1 MSKTDLSFTAL
12 PQYDTGPLSW
22 VMGEIR
28 EALARSRTALFEA
41 GGRDQEDQT
50 TALMHAKSHLHQ
62 AHGALQMVDVDG
74 VALLT
79 QLAEVVLDR
88 MRDGSLKCTPDHA
101 QLLAN
106 MYQALVEFLEELLA
120 GAPFQPVRLFPF
132 FRDIQDLLGIDRV
145 HPADLFFPDV
155 SHVPELPAALPAAGA
170 PAGGTPDYKAL
181 RQRFE
186 RALLPYL
193 KAGDAGTQAIHAAAL
208 QAAITDVADQQREQK
223 PRVFWRAMQAFSEL
237 VVGGQLESNRYV
249 KQLFGLI
256 NLQLRRLST
265 GSSELPDSVLRE
277 ALFFIAAADP
287 ETLPPLARQLRAG
300 YALDGMVPHDFETRR
315 YGRIDDETLAQA
327 RECIAHARS
336 AWQRLEQNESNPEL
350 DDDFGQSLA
359 KVAEASDQLGLG
371 ALAALVRQLA
381 AAAQHA
387 AGTRRSE
394 ALGLEMAT
402 ALLFVEHG
410 LAQIRHL
417 PDDFNA
423 HADTIA
429 ARLQA
434 LQGGGAAPEPAQWQG
449 SLARQLHE
457 EDTVVALALEMKTG
471 LRQVEK
477 VLDEYYT
484 DPAQRASLGDL
495 DKVLHQLHGA
505 CAILDQDD
513 AMNAAAHVRIEIG
526 RLASGQVDPAHESKA
541 LDDIAQ
547 NVGALGFFVDMLG
560 QNPAGAKERFAFD
573 PEHGTFRAVPFKKI
587 SGPESIPVLE
597 EALPEP
603 EAAPEPVLTAPVPAA
618 GAAGDEAVEAELLE
632 IFIGEA
638 QEVLAFVRDTLA
650 RPHSEISNLDTLTML
665 RRSFHTL
672 KGSSRMVGLNRFGDG
687 AHAIEK
693 VMNLWLAEE
702 RRASEDLFG
711 LLDYASEEMS
721 AWVDELAA
729 TGHSARQEKPIVDA
743 AARVQ
748 EGGPLERPADATASA
763 AAAGAPSVTAAAGVP
778 AGAEASAVADPLA
791 AATFGAA
798 AASDAAVAGEDA
810 VAAAAEPS
818 AGVAP
823 LAVAGAIESAG
834 IEPAGAAEPATIEV
848 TGAGHALPV
857 VESESPAAATG
868 EAFASEPPLA
878 DTAGAA
884 AADEQPAAS
893 DTVDGAVSDAD
904 EQPAALDGLAVAD
917 LDFTSLEAALLAPS
931 APAAEATGTDAEL
944 PVAEYI
950 EGEPASELQLEAL
963 QEPAPPA
970 RPTNV
975 IEFPTATAPV
985 PPAPPAEDNMKF
997 VGRLAIPLP
1006 LYNIYMAEADELVR
1020 LLSRD
1025 FGEWRHEQRPVNPE
1039 ALQAVH
1045 TLTGTSGTVGF
1056 KPLRELSYALETT
1069 LQQLQPPAPHLDHAQ
1084 HDLFDFT
1091 IERIKQMLQSFATG
1105 ELPPEQ
1111 PELIEALHKLRDKL
1125 AHPPEVGHVLDERL
1139 DSIVGEP
1146 ADGQL
1151 EQRLDALFS
1160 DTYNSLIADPPPAPE
1175 RKEKPKQQ
1183 VVTQDENIDN
1193 LFDSAF
1199 DDAFDAPALK
1209 QAAPAVEPLHLV
1221 AAGEVAQAAEE
1232 TAGEAVPAADAIETA
1247 TPAADAASGET
1258 VEEVE
1263 AVEAAALEA
1272 EADAAAAEAAIE
1284 VDAIDATALA
1294 AGEAIAPDAVDL
1306 DHAQPGEVQVVE
1318 LEESPH
1324 LLGASPSDIHD
1335 ELDPDL
1341 LPVFLEEGT
1350 DLLPQVGESLRA
1362 WHANP
1367 ADFSH
1372 AHNLQRVL
1380 HTVKGSARMAGA
1392 MRLGQHAH
1400 EIETH
1405 IENMVHAGSASQHSF
1420 DELMAHYDHA
1430 LLLFEQLQNPEA
1442 YAAALAAAQS
1452 AAATQAAEAAP
1463 EVAAPAGQEAAA
1475 PSLTALAARLAAV
1488 PAPAARAG
1496 EEAEGGAKSP
1506 LVRVRADILDRLVNQ
1521 AGEVSIT
1528 RSRLENEVGALRTSV
1543 SDFQEN
1549 LNRLRRQLREVEM
1562 QAESQI
1568 ASRMS
1573 IAGEREFDPLEFDR
1587 FTRLQE
1593 LTRMMAESVN
1603 DVASFHEGLIRSID
1617 SASGDLNQQARMTR
1631 DLQRDLMRVRM
1642 VPFNSISERL
1652 FRVARQGAKETD
1664 KRVNLDIRGG
1674 AVEMDRSVLER
1685 MAAPFEHLLRN
1696 AIVHGIEARDRR
1708 VEHGKGETG
1717 ELLVQVSQQG
1727 NEVVL
1732 EFSDDGA
1739 GLDLERI
1746 RAKARSV
1753 GLLAAGQEVSDAE
1766 AANLIFQPG
1775 FSTADTLTELAG
1787 RGVGM
1792 DIVLSEAQA
1801 LGGRVETFSEAGKGT
1816 RFTIRL
1822 PLTLAVTQVVL
1833 IAAGGRTFAVPA
1845 LMVEQ
1850 VLQMKEGALAEATA
1864 KGAVVHHGQ
1873 HIALRYLATLLGD
1886 AEARP
1891 LLQRSSPVMMLR
1903 SGSDRVAL
1911 HVDEIVGNR
1920 EVVIKNIGPQLSR
1933 MPGIAGATVLG
1944 SGEIVLILNPVA
1956 LQLHVAQHPELAPR
1970 TAATPAPAPAG
1981 SSAEPAAPVRAHGT
1995 VMVVDDSLTVRKVT
2009 QRLLEREGYSV
2020 MLAKDGVDALEQM
2033 QDRLPELMLVD
2044 IEMPRMDGFDLTRNV
2059 RGDERTKDIPIIMI
2073 TSRSADKHRNY
2084 ALQLGVNA
2092 YFGKPFQEDILLG
2105 AISGLLPQH
2114 R

>member
-1 MSKTDLSFTAL
+1 MSKPDLSFTAL

-41 GGRDQEDQT
+41 GGRDAEDQT

-88 MRDGSLKCTPDHA
+88 MRDGTLKCTSDHA

-106 MYQALVEFLEELLA
+106 MYQALVEFLEELLS

-155 SHVPELPAALPAAGA
+155 SYVPELPAALPVTGA
-170 PAGGTPDYKAL
+170 PTGAPDYKAL

-193 KAGDAGTQAIHAAAL
+193 KAADAGSQAIHAAAL
-208 QAAITDVADQQREQK
+208 QAAITDVAEQQGEHK
-223 PRVFWRAMQAFSEL
+223 ARVFWRAMQAFAEL
-237 VVGGQLESNRYV
+237 VVGGQQESNRYV

-256 NLQLRRLST
+256 NLQLRRLSA
-265 GSSELPDSVLRE
+265 GSPELPDNVLKE
-277 ALFFIAAADP
+277 ALFFVAAADP
-287 ETLPPLARQLRAG
+287 EHLPPLARQLRAG

-315 YGRIDDETLAQA
+315 YGRIDDASLAAA
-327 RECIAHARS
+327 REGIAHARS
-336 AWQRLEQNESNPEL
+336 VWQRIEQNENNAEL
-350 DDDFGQSLA
+350 DNDFGQSLA
-359 KVAEASDQLGLG
+359 KAAVASEMLGLG
-371 ALAALVRQLA
+371 ALAALLRQLA
-381 AAAQHA
+381 ESARSTV
-387 AGTRRSE
+387 GTRRSE

-402 ALLFVEHG
+402 ALLFAEHG
-410 LAQIRHL
+410 IAQIRHL

-434 LQGGGAAPEPAQWQG
+434 LAAGGAAPEPAQWQG
-449 SLARQLHE
+449 GLARQLHE

-477 VLDEYYT
+477 MLDEYYT
-484 DPAQRASLGDL
+484 DPARRADLSDL

-505 CAILDQDD
+505 CAILDQDE

-526 RLASGQVDPAHESKA
+526 RLASGQFDQAHEARA

-547 NVGALGFFVDMLG
+547 NVGALGFFVDMLA
-560 QNPAGAKERFAFD
+560 QNPSGARERFVFD

-603 EAAPEPVLTAPVPAA
+603 EAAPEPVLTAPVPEA

-638 QEVLAFVRDTLA
+638 QEVLAFVRETLA
-650 RPHSEISNLDTLTML
+650 RPHSEIANLDTLTML

-687 AHAIEK
+687 GHAIEK

-702 RRASEDLFG
+702 RRASEDLFA
-711 LLDYASEEMS
+711 LLNYASEEMS
-721 AWVDELAA
+721 AWVEELAA
-729 TGHSARQEKPIVDA
+729 SGNSARQEKPIVDA
-743 AARVQ
+743 ATHLQDTGVFA
-748 EGGPLERPADATASA
+748 RPAVGTQA
-763 AAAGAPSVTAAAGVP
+763 AA
-778 AGAEASAVADPLA
+778 
-791 AATFGAA
+791 
-798 AASDAAVAGEDA
+798 
-810 VAAAAEPS
+810 
-818 AGVAP
+818 
-823 LAVAGAIESAG
+823 
-834 IEPAGAAEPATIEV
+834 
-848 TGAGHALPV
+848 
-857 VESESPAAATG
+857 
-868 EAFASEPPLA
+868 
-878 DTAGAA
+878 
-884 AADEQPAAS
+884 
-893 DTVDGAVSDAD
+893 
-904 EQPAALDGLAVAD
+904 
-917 LDFTSLEAALLAPS
+917 APS
-931 APAAEATGTDAEL
+931 APAVAEPVAATSEAVAEVPVLDDTLDEASQAVEASVPATGADAFEVAEAA
-944 PVAEYI
+944 PVADALDGLPDDLSFELDAI
-950 EGEPASELQLEAL
+950 EVVEADAGLTLEDEAV
-963 QEPAPPA
+963 AA

-975 IEFPTATAPV
+975 IDFPTATAPAPLE
-985 PPAPPAEDNMKF
+985 PPPEDNMKF

-1006 LYNIYMAEADELVR
+1006 LYNIYMAETDELVR
-1020 LLSRD
+1020 LLSQD
-1025 FGEWRHEQRPVNPE
+1025 FGEWRHERRPVHPD

-1056 KPLRELSYALETT
+1056 KPLRELSYALEIT
-1069 LQQLQPPAPHLDHAQ
+1069 LQELQPPAPHLDGAQ

-1091 IERIKQMLQSFATG
+1091 IERVRQMLQIFATG

-1111 PELIEALHKLRDKL
+1111 PELIEALHKLRDAL
-1125 AHPPEVGHVLDERL
+1125 AHPPEVGEALDERL

-1146 ADGQL
+1146 GGEQL
-1151 EQRLDALFS
+1151 EERLDNLFS
-1160 DTYNSLIADPPPAPE
+1160 DTYHSLVTEPPAAAE
-1175 RKEKPKQQ
+1175 STQQ
-1183 VVTQDENIDN
+1183 PTPAVAAQEGNIDN
-1193 LFDSAF
+1193 LFDAAF
-1199 DDAFDAPALK
+1199 DDAFDAPELT
-1209 QAAPAVEPLHLV
+1209 QAAPEAVEQV
-1221 AAGEVAQAAEE
+1221 AADSSAPVMEEITAPVVEEITAPVVEEITAPVAEEIIAPEVEEIITPEVEEIAAPVVEEIIAPVVEEIAALAVEETPAPVVEEIPAPVVAEAEAEPEPAAEE
-1232 TAGEAVPAADAIETA
+1232 I
-1247 TPAADAASGET
+1247 
-1258 VEEVE
+1258 
-1263 AVEAAALEA
+1263 EAAVLLAEA
-1272 EADAAAAEAAIE
+1272 EAASAEAAIE

-1294 AGEAIAPDAVDL
+1294 AGEAIEEDAVDL
-1306 DHAQPGEVQVVE
+1306 DHAAPSEVQVVE
-1318 LEESPH
+1318 LPETPH

-1350 DLLPQVGESLRA
+1350 DLLPQIGESLRA
-1362 WHANP
+1362 WHAKP
-1367 ADFSH
+1367 TDFSH
-1372 AHNLQRVL
+1372 AHSLQRVL

-1442 YAAALAAAQS
+1442 YAAAMAAAQ
-1452 AAATQAAEAAP
+1452 AAAAAPAAEAGTP
-1463 EVAAPAGQEAAA
+1463 AAQGAAQ
-1475 PSLTALAARLAAV
+1475 PSLSALAARLAA
-1488 PAPAARAG
+1488 APATPGRG
-1496 EEAEGGAKSP
+1496 DEAEAAKASP

-1528 RSRLENEVGALRTSV
+1528 RSRLENEVTSLRTSV

-1568 ASRMS
+1568 SSRMS

-1617 SASGDLNQQARMTR
+1617 GATGDLTQQARMTR

-1642 VPFNSISERL
+1642 VPFNSVSERL

-1674 AVEMDRSVLER
+1674 GVEMDRSVLER

-1696 AIVHGIEARDRR
+1696 AIVHGIESRERR

-1753 GLLAAGQEVSDAE
+1753 GLLAEDQVVSDAE
-1766 AANLIFQPG
+1766 ASNLIFQPG
-1775 FSTADTLTELAG
+1775 FTTADTLTELAG

-1801 LGGRVETFSEAGKGT
+1801 LGGRVETFTEAGKGS

-1833 IAAGGRTFAVPA
+1833 ISAGGRTHAVPA

-1850 VLQMKEGALAEATA
+1850 VLQLKEGALADATA

-1873 HIALRYLATLLGD
+1873 HVPLRYLATLLGD
-1886 AEARP
+1886 GDARP

-1903 SGSDRVAL
+1903 NGTDRVAL

-1970 TAATPAPAPAG
+1970 TSATPAPAPAG
-1981 SSAEPAAPVRAHGT
+1981 GVAEPVAQTRAHGT

-2009 QRLLEREGYSV
+2009 QRLLEREGYHV
-2020 MLAKDGVDALEQM
+2020 MLAKDGVDALEQL

-2059 RGDERTKDIPIIMI
+2059 RGDERTKEIPIIMI

-2105 AISGLLPQH
+2105 AIAGLLPQ
-2114 R
+2114 RA

>member
-1 MSKTDLSFTAL
+1 MSKPDLSFTAL

-41 GGRDQEDQT
+41 GGRDAEDQT

-88 MRDGSLKCTPDHA
+88 MRDGTLKCTPDHA

-106 MYQALVEFLEELLA
+106 MYQALVEFLEELLS

-155 SHVPELPAALPAAGA
+155 SHVPELPAALPTAGA
-170 PAGGTPDYKAL
+170 PGGAPDYKAL

-193 KAGDAGTQAIHAAAL
+193 KAADAGSQAIHAAAL
-208 QAAITDVADQQREQK
+208 QAAITDVADQQSEHK
-223 PRVFWRAMQAFSEL
+223 ARVFWRAMQAFAEL
-237 VVGGQLESNRYV
+237 VVGGQQESNRYV

-256 NLQLRRLST
+256 NLQLRRLSA
-265 GSSELPDSVLRE
+265 GSPELPDNVLKE
-277 ALFFIAAADP
+277 ALFFVASADP
-287 ETLPPLARQLRAG
+287 EQLPPLARQLRAG
-300 YALDGMVPHDFETRR
+300 YMLDGMVPHDFETRR
-315 YGRIDDETLAQA
+315 YGRIDDASLAAA
-327 RECIAHARS
+327 REGIAHARS
-336 AWQRLEQNESNPEL
+336 VWQRIEQHENNPEL
-350 DDDFGQSLA
+350 DNDFGQSLA
-359 KVAEASDQLGLG
+359 KVAVASEMLGLG
-371 ALAALVRQLA
+371 ALAALLRQLA
-381 AAAQHA
+381 ESARATV
-387 AGTRRSE
+387 GTRRSE

-402 ALLFVEHG
+402 ALLFAEHG
-410 LAQIRHL
+410 IAQIRHL

-434 LQGGGAAPEPAQWQG
+434 LQAGGTAPEPAQWQG
-449 SLARQLHE
+449 GLARQLHE

-477 VLDEYYT
+477 MLDEYYT
-484 DPAQRASLGDL
+484 DPARRAELSDL

-526 RLASGQVDPAHESKA
+526 RLASGQFDEAHEAKA

-547 NVGALGFFVDMLG
+547 NVGALGFFVDMLA
-560 QNPAGAKERFAFD
+560 QNPSGARERFAFD

-603 EAAPEPVLTAPVPAA
+603 EAAPEPVLTAPVPEAT
-618 GAAGDEAVEAELLE
+618 AAGDEQVEAELLE

-638 QEVLAFVRDTLA
+638 QEVLAFVRETLA

-687 AHAIEK
+687 GHAIEK

-702 RRASEDLFG
+702 RRATEDLFA
-711 LLDYASEEMS
+711 LLNYASEEMS
-721 AWVDELAA
+721 AWVEELAT
-729 TGHSARQEKPIVDA
+729 TGNSARQEKPIVDA
-743 AARVQ
+743 ATRVQ
-748 EGGPLERPADATASA
+748 DTGVFERPAAGTQA
-763 AAAGAPSVTAAAGVP
+763 AVEAIEPPAPVEPVAVEPLIAIEPEAELVAEAVEETAAPLEAEV
-778 AGAEASAVADPLA
+778 AEA
-791 AATFGAA
+791 
-798 AASDAAVAGEDA
+798 
-810 VAAAAEPS
+810 
-818 AGVAP
+818 AP
-823 LAVAGAIESAG
+823 VIVV
-834 IEPAGAAEPATIEV
+834 EPAEETIEALSDDLSFDLDAIEV
-848 TGAGHALPV
+848 TEPESALTLEEPLV
-857 VESESPAAATG
+857 VESLE
-868 EAFASEPPLA
+868 E
-878 DTAGAA
+878 
-884 AADEQPAAS
+884 
-893 DTVDGAVSDAD
+893 
-904 EQPAALDGLAVAD
+904 
-917 LDFTSLEAALLAPS
+917 EAA
-931 APAAEATGTDAEL
+931 
-944 PVAEYI
+944 
-950 EGEPASELQLEAL
+950 
-963 QEPAPPA
+963 PA

-975 IEFPTATAPV
+975 IEFPTATAPT
-985 PPAPPAEDNMKF
+985 PPEPPAEDNMKF

-1006 LYNIYMAEADELVR
+1006 LYNIYMAETDELVR
-1020 LLSRD
+1020 LLSQD

-1056 KPLRELSYALETT
+1056 KPLRELSYALEIT
-1069 LQQLQPPAPHLDHAQ
+1069 LQELQPPAPHLDDAQ

-1091 IERIKQMLQSFATG
+1091 IERVRQMLQSFATG

-1111 PELIEALHKLRDKL
+1111 PELIEALHKLRDEL
-1125 AHPPEVGHVLDERL
+1125 AHPPEVGEALDERL

-1146 ADGQL
+1146 GSEKL
-1151 EQRLDALFS
+1151 EARLDNLFS
-1160 DTYNSLIADPPPAPE
+1160 DTYHSLVAEPSEPQKPE
-1175 RKEKPKQQ
+1175 
-1183 VVTQDENIDN
+1183 VAAQDGNLDN
-1193 LFDSAF
+1193 MFDAAF
-1199 DDAFDAPALK
+1199 DDALDAPELK
-1209 QAAPAVEPLHLV
+1209 QAAPAAESLHQSESSEAAVEV
-1221 AAGEVAQAAEE
+1221 AAPATEEAALVIEEIAAPVVDEIAAPVAEEIAAPAVEEIAAPAVEEIAAPAVEELVVPVAEEVAE
-1232 TAGEAVPAADAIETA
+1232 PA
-1247 TPAADAASGET
+1247 
-1258 VEEVE
+1258 VEELAAPVVEEIAAPVVEEIAAPVVEEIAAPVVEEIAEPVIEEAAPAVE
-1263 AVEAAALEA
+1263 AVEETALQAEA
-1272 EADAAAAEAAIE
+1272 EAATAEAAIE

-1294 AGEAIAPDAVDL
+1294 AGEAIEEDAVDL
-1306 DHAQPGEVQVVE
+1306 DHAAPSEVQVVE
-1318 LEESPH
+1318 LPETPH

-1350 DLLPQVGESLRA
+1350 DLLPQIGESLRA
-1362 WHANP
+1362 WHAKP
-1367 ADFSH
+1367 TDFSH
-1372 AHNLQRVL
+1372 AHSLQRVL

-1442 YAAALAAAQS
+1442 YAAAMAAAQ
-1452 AAATQAAEAAP
+1452 AAA
-1463 EVAAPAGQEAAA
+1463 AAPAAQAGAPAAQGA
-1475 PSLTALAARLAAV
+1475 AQPSLSALAARLAAA
-1488 PAPAARAG
+1488 PAPAVRGG
-1496 EEAEGGAKSP
+1496 EEAEAKASP

-1528 RSRLENEVGALRTSV
+1528 RSRLENEVTSLRTSV

-1617 SASGDLNQQARMTR
+1617 GATGDLTQQARMTR

-1642 VPFNSISERL
+1642 VPFNSVSERL

-1674 AVEMDRSVLER
+1674 GVEMDRSVLER

-1696 AIVHGIEARDRR
+1696 AIVHGIESRERR

-1753 GLLAAGQEVSDAE
+1753 GLLAEDQAISDAE
-1766 AANLIFQPG
+1766 ASNLIFQPG

-1801 LGGRVETFSEAGKGT
+1801 LGGRVETFTEPGKGT

-1833 IAAGGRTFAVPA
+1833 ISAGGRTHAVPA

-1850 VLQMKEGALAEATA
+1850 VLQLKEGALAEATA

-1873 HIALRYLATLLGD
+1873 HVPLRYLATLLGD
-1886 AEARP
+1886 GEARP

-1903 SGSDRVAL
+1903 NGTDRVAL
-1911 HVDEIVGNR
+1911 HVDEILGNR

-1981 SSAEPAAPVRAHGT
+1981 GTVEPAEPTRAHGT

-2009 QRLLEREGYSV
+2009 QRLLEREGYHV
-2020 MLAKDGVDALEQM
+2020 MLAKDGVDALEQL

-2059 RGDERTKDIPIIMI
+2059 RGDERTKEIPIIMI

-2105 AISGLLPQH
+2105 AIAGLLPQ
-2114 R
+2114 RA

>member
-1 MSKTDLSFTAL
+1 MSKPDLSFTAL

-41 GGRDQEDQT
+41 GGRDPEDQT

-88 MRDGSLKCTPDHA
+88 MRDGTLKCTTDHV

-106 MYQALVEFLEELLA
+106 MYQALTEFLEELLA

-155 SHVPELPAALPAAGA
+155 SHVPELPAALPSSGA
-170 PAGGTPDYKAL
+170 PTGAPDYKAL
-181 RQRFE
+181 RNRFE

-193 KAGDAGTQAIHAAAL
+193 KAADAGSQAIHAAAL
-208 QAAITDVADQQREQK
+208 QAAITDVADQQSERK
-223 PRVFWRAMQAFSEL
+223 ARVFWRAMQAFAEL
-237 VVGGQLESNRYV
+237 VVGGQQESNRYV

-256 NLQLRRLST
+256 NLQLRRLSA
-265 GSSELPDSVLRE
+265 GSPELPDNVLRE
-277 ALFFIAAADP
+277 ALFFVASADP
-287 ETLPPLARQLRAG
+287 ESMPPLARQLRAG
-300 YALDGMVPHDFETRR
+300 YALDGMVPHDFESRR
-315 YGRIDDETLAQA
+315 YGNIDDASLAA
-327 RECIAHARS
+327 AKDGIAHARS
-336 AWQRLEQNESNPEL
+336 VWQRLEQNESTAEL
-350 DDDFGQSLA
+350 NNDFEQSLVM
-359 KVAEASDQLGLG
+359 VAASCDKLGLG
-371 ALAALVRQLA
+371 ALAALLRQLA
-381 AAAQHA
+381 ESARAT

-402 ALLFVEHG
+402 ALLFSEHG
-410 LAQIRHL
+410 IAQIRHL

-429 ARLQA
+429 ARLKA

-449 SLARQLHE
+449 GLARQLHE
-457 EDTVVALALEMKTG
+457 DDTVVALAQEMKSG

-477 VLDEYYT
+477 VLDEHYT
-484 DPAQRASLGDL
+484 DPAQRTSLGEL

-526 RLASGQVDPAHESKA
+526 RLATGQFDEAHESKA
-541 LDDIAQ
+541 LSDIAQ
-547 NVGALGFFVDMLG
+547 NVGALGFFVDMLA
-560 QNPAGAKERFAFD
+560 QNPSGARERFAFD

-603 EAAPEPVLTAPVPAA
+603 EAAPEPVLTAPVPEAS
-618 GAAGDEAVEAELLE
+618 AAGDEQVEAELLE

-638 QEVLAFVRDTLA
+638 QEVLAFVRETLA
-650 RPHSEISNLDTLTML
+650 RPHSDISNQDTQTML

-687 AHAIEK
+687 AHSIEK
-693 VMNLWLAEE
+693 VMNLFLAEE
-702 RRASEDLFG
+702 RKPTEDLFG
-711 LLDYASEEMS
+711 LLNYAAEEMS
-721 AWVDELAA
+721 AWVDELAT
-729 TGHSARQEKPIVDA
+729 TGSSARQEQPIVDA
-743 AARVQ
+743 ATRVQ
-748 EGGPLERPADATASA
+748 DGGPFERPVVGTQGAAAPAAAEVAAADAAPAVAEEIVLAPLPQADAPSLDAAVEELTFAEPIAAEPASEPAA
-763 AAAGAPSVTAAAGVP
+763 AAAGIDAPPIEALDVTAPGADT
-778 AGAEASAVADPLA
+778 GAEPFDL
-791 AATFGAA
+791 
-798 AASDAAVAGEDA
+798 
-810 VAAAAEPS
+810 
-818 AGVAP
+818 
-823 LAVAGAIESAG
+823 
-834 IEPAGAAEPATIEV
+834 
-848 TGAGHALPV
+848 
-857 VESESPAAATG
+857 
-868 EAFASEPPLA
+868 
-878 DTAGAA
+878 
-884 AADEQPAAS
+884 
-893 DTVDGAVSDAD
+893 
-904 EQPAALDGLAVAD
+904 AALDEEL
-917 LDFTSLEAALLAPS
+917 SLILPQ
-931 APAAEATGTDAEL
+931 AEAPQTPPAQESGHIELGADL
-944 PVAEYI
+944 PVAEYV
-950 EGEPASELQLEAL
+950 EGEPVS
-963 QEPAPPA
+963 EPARA
-970 RPTNV
+970 TNV
-975 IEFPTATAPV
+975 IDFPSATAPT
-985 PPAPPAEDNMKF
+985 PPAPPVEDNMKF

-1006 LYNIYMAEADELVR
+1006 LYNIYMAETDELVR
-1020 LLSRD
+1020 HISRD
-1025 FGEWRHEQRPVNPE
+1025 FGEWRHEQRPVTPE

-1069 LQQLQPPAPHLDHAQ
+1069 LQHLQPPAPHLDAAQ
-1084 HDLFDFT
+1084 HDLFDFC
-1091 IERIKQMLQSFATG
+1091 IERIRQMLQSFATG
-1105 ELPPEQ
+1105 ELPPDQ
-1111 PELIEALHKLRDKL
+1111 PELIEALHKLRDNL
-1125 AHPPEVGHVLDERL
+1125 AHPPEVGHALDERL

-1146 ADGQL
+1146 ASGQL
-1151 EQRLDALFS
+1151 EERLDHLFT
-1160 DTYNSLIADPPPAPE
+1160 DTYHSLVAEPPPEPERTAAPE
-1175 RKEKPKQQ
+1175 KPAA
-1183 VVTQDENIDN
+1183 TQDENIDN

-1199 DDAFDAPALK
+1199 DDAFDAPELT
-1209 QAAPAVEPLHLV
+1209 QAAPVAEPLRLVTGDDTAAPAEAEEVVAAAPVLEEAAPAPAVE
-1221 AAGEVAQAAEE
+1221 E
-1232 TAGEAVPAADAIETA
+1232 I
-1247 TPAADAASGET
+1247 
-1258 VEEVE
+1258 
-1263 AVEAAALEA
+1263 EAAALLA
-1272 EADAAAAEAAIE
+1272 ESDAAAAEAAIE

-1294 AGEAIAPDAVDL
+1294 AGEAVEDDAVDL
-1306 DHAQPGEVQVVE
+1306 DHANPGEVQVVE
-1318 LEESPH
+1318 LEESAH
-1324 LLGASPSDIHD
+1324 LLGASTTDIHD

-1362 WHANP
+1362 WHARP

-1372 AHNLQRVL
+1372 AHSLQRVL

-1442 YAAALAAAQS
+1442 YAAAMAAAQ
-1452 AAATQAAEAAP
+1452 AAAASPAGEADAAAAAP
-1463 EVAAPAGQEAAA
+1463 AAPAGEGAA
-1475 PSLTALAARLAAV
+1475 PSLSTLAARLASV
-1488 PAPAARAG
+1488 HAPMARA
-1496 EEAEGGAKSP
+1496 EEPDAAAKASP

-1528 RSRLENEVGALRTSV
+1528 RSRLENEVGSLRTSL

-1549 LNRLRRQLREVEM
+1549 LSRLRRQLREVEM

-1603 DVASFHEGLIRSID
+1603 DVASFHEGLFRSID

-1642 VPFNSISERL
+1642 VPFNSVSERL

-1674 AVEMDRSVLER
+1674 GVEMDRSVLER

-1696 AIVHGIEARDRR
+1696 SIVHGIESRASR

-1739 GLDLERI
+1739 GLDLQRI

-1753 GLLAAGQEVSDAE
+1753 GLLAEDQEVSDAE
-1766 AANLIFQPG
+1766 ASNLIFQPG
-1775 FSTADTLTELAG
+1775 FSTAESLTELAG

-1801 LGGRVETFSEAGKGT
+1801 LGGRVETFTEAGKGT

-1833 IAAGGRTFAVPA
+1833 ISAGGRTYAVPA

-1873 HIALRYLATLLGD
+1873 HVALRYLATLLGD
-1886 AEARP
+1886 SEARP

-1903 SGSDRVAL
+1903 NGSDRVAL

-1933 MPGIAGATVLG
+1933 MAGIAGATVLG

-1956 LQLHVAQHPELAPR
+1956 LLLHVAQHPELAPR
-1970 TAATPAPAPAG
+1970 TSATPAPAPAG
-1981 SSAEPAAPVRAHGT
+1981 GVVEAAAPTRAHGT

-2009 QRLLEREGYSV
+2009 QRLLEREGYTV

-2059 RGDERTKDIPIIMI
+2059 RGDERTREIPIIMI

-2105 AISGLLPQH
+2105 AVAGLLPQK